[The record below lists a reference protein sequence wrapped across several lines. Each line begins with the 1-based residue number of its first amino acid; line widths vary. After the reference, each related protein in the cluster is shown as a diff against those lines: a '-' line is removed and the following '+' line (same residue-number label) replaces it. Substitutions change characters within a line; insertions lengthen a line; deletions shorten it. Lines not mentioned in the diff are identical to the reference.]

1 MSNVP
6 TAHSMPITER
16 PSTDKKVSA
25 ERSRP
30 PNLDF
35 YARLYNKEI
44 TIKTITGAQI
54 TGTLR
59 AFGPYDLLIE
69 VNGGEQIILAKHAIL
84 FTTSP
89 SLKRQPEVAHE

>member
-1 MSNVP
+1 VSSVP

-30 PNLDF
+30 TNLDF
-35 YARLYNKEI
+35 YARLHNKEI
-44 TIKTITGAQI
+44 TIKTTAGAQI

-59 AFGPYDLLIE
+59 AFSPYDLLVE
-69 VNGGEQIILAKHAIL
+69 VSNGDQIILPKHVIL

-89 SLKRQPEVAHE
+89 VLKRQPEVA

>member
-1 MSNVP
+1 
-6 TAHSMPITER
+6 MPITER

-30 PNLDF
+30 TNLDF
-35 YARLYNKEI
+35 YARLHNKEI
-44 TIKTITGAQI
+44 TIKTTAGAQI

-59 AFGPYDLLIE
+59 AFSPYDLLVE
-69 VNGGEQIILAKHAIL
+69 VSNGDQIILPKHVIL

-89 SLKRQPEVAHE
+89 VLKRQPEVA

>member
-1 MSNVP
+1 VSSVP

-44 TIKTITGAQI
+44 TIKTTAGAQI

-59 AFGPYDLLIE
+59 AFSPYDLLVE
-69 VNGGEQIILAKHAIL
+69 VSNGDQIILPKHVIL

-89 SLKRQPEVAHE
+89 VLKRQPEVA

>member
-1 MSNVP
+1 VSSVP

-59 AFGPYDLLIE
+59 AFGL
-69 VNGGEQIILAKHAIL
+69 VAKLADQGITFH
-84 FTTSP
+84 
-89 SLKRQPEVAHE
+89 HEEEEA